1 MSLYLLLVCALLP
14 TAIGWLSN
22 YTLMVTSII
31 YWLSTPAVIFICIWF
46 GRKCAITGW
55 KFIPA
60 FFLTQCLNLLSIPLY
75 IWQFLFTT
83 SEARNMHLAV
93 LAQMPAAPLLPI
105 AYRFVTPFA
114 GNDWARAE
122 ILSGIIISIVLM
134 AILFTTGFLWGKKSF
149 AAGKEVHS

>member
-14 TAIGWLSN
+14 AAIGWLSN
-22 YTLMVTSII
+22 YTLMMTSII

-46 GRKCAITGW
+46 GRKCAMTGW
-55 KFIPA
+55 KFLSS
-60 FFLTQCLNLLSIPLY
+60 FFLTQWLNLLSVPLY
-75 IWQFLFTT
+75 IWQFLFTS

-105 AYRFVTPFA
+105 AFRLVTPFA
-114 GNDWARAE
+114 NNDWARAE

-134 AILFTTGFLWGKKSF
+134 GILFTAGFIWGKKNL
-149 AAGKEVHS
+149 KTEKD